1 MTVKFK
7 SIIKQNFKLVVLLAS
22 KQLEDSSLPE
32 ERSLLEETAQ
42 TLKSDKHLL
51 KGVMVP
57 LGP

>member
-7 SIIKQNFKLVVLLAS
+7 SIIKQNFKLVVLAS